1 MLYTVMFLKTDGR
14 TKSGYKSIQ
23 IDIEAKDEEEAL
35 VLTKNNVKNL
45 KNVTE
50 IKIFETFVK
59 RINFITK
66 EEFIERFDTP
76 SYCSPSSESY
86 WSL

>member
-1 MLYTVMFLKTDGR
+1 MLYTAICLQIDNRRKNGH
-14 TKSGYKSIQ
+14 KSIQ
-23 IDIEAKDEEEAL
+23 IDIEANNEDEAL
-35 VLTKNNVKNL
+35 ILAKKSIKNQNKII
-45 KNVTE
+45 E
-50 IKIFETFVK
+50 IKIFQTFVK